1 MMMCKCLF
9 VMFIVKYNLYL
20 GILISMGNS
29 LKKAAQKKEAEAKT
43 KTTSSS
49 TVKAKTNASTTNIS
63 NKNNK
68 IEAPKSSVPPIATST
83 TSGPLVTS
91 TNDQQIGDYSHFS
104 NKLSI
109 DDFELIKVIN

>member
-1 MMMCKCLF
+1 
-9 VMFIVKYNLYL
+9 
-20 GILISMGNS
+20 MGNS

-83 TSGPLVTS
+83 TSGPSSVTS